1 MRIGAHVS
9 TSNSADLAIDRA
21 VEIGAEAVQVFVSPP
36 QSWGFKPLD
45 EKIATEFKAKARE
58 YNIGPTV
65 FHAIY
70 LVSLGSDD
78 DALINRGKSSLKKY
92 MNAASEL
99 DALGVIFHL
108 GSHKGKGFEAVKAKV
123 AAGIQEVLSESPDD
137 VLLLLENSAGMGNHI
152 GSKFSELGMMLREI
166 DDPRVQICLDTQHS
180 FAAGYDLRTPDA
192 VAATMAEFDKEI
204 GLQYLQAVH
213 CNDSKPPFAGG
224 VDRHENI
231 GEGTMGIGAFEAI
244 LADSTFQNIPFYLEV
259 PGFENKGPD
268 IQNVDLL
275 KDIRKRVAHST

>member
-36 QSWGFKPLD
+36 QTWNFKPVD
-45 EKIATEFKAKARE
+45 EKVAADFKAKARE

-78 DALINRGKSSLKKY
+78 EALINRGKSSLKKY
-92 MNAASEL
+92 MNAAADL

-108 GSHKGKGFEAVKAKV
+108 GSHKGKGFDAVKAQV
-123 AAGIQEVLSESPDD
+123 AAGIQDVLAESPEN
-137 VLLLLENSAGMGNHI
+137 VYLLLENSAGMGNHI
-152 GSKFSELGMMLREI
+152 GSKFSELGAMLREI

-180 FAAGYDLRTPDA
+180 FAAGYDLRTPEA
-192 VAATMAEFDKEI
+192 VAATMAEFDREI
-204 GLQYLQAVH
+204 GLEHLKAVH
-213 CNDSKPPFAGG
+213 CNDSKPEFAGA

-231 GEGTMGIGAFEAI
+231 GEGTMGIPAFEAI
-244 LADSTFQNIPFYLEV
+244 MASPAFQEVPFYLEV
-259 PGFENKGPD
+259 PGFESKGPD
-268 IQNVDLL
+268 IQNVDIL
-275 KDIRKRVAHST
+275 KDIRARVSASA

>member
-1 MRIGAHVS
+1 MQIGAHVS
-9 TSNSADLAIDRA
+9 TAKSADRAIDRA

-45 EKIATEFKAKARE
+45 EKIAADFKIKARE
-58 YNIGPTV
+58 YNMGPTV

-78 DALINRGKSSLKKY
+78 DALIDRGKSSLKKY
-92 MNAASEL
+92 MNAAADL

-108 GSHKGKGFEAVKAKV
+108 GSHKGKGFDAVKAKV
-123 AAGIQEVLSESPDD
+123 AEGIRDVLSESPDN

-152 GSKFSELGMMLREI
+152 GSKFSELGAMVREI
-166 DDPRVQICLDTQHS
+166 DDPRIQICLDTQHS
-180 FAAGYDLRTPDA
+180 FAAGYDLRTPES
-192 VAATMAEFDKEI
+192 VAATMAEFDREV
-204 GLQYLQAVH
+204 GLEHLRAVH
-213 CNDSKPPFAGG
+213 CNDSKIDFAGA

-231 GEGTMGIGAFEAI
+231 GEGTMGIGAFESIMANP
-244 LADSTFQNIPFYLEV
+244 AFQNLPLYLEV
-259 PGFENKGPD
+259 PGFESKGPD

-275 KDIRKRVAHST
+275 KDIRQRLANSF

>member
-1 MRIGAHVS
+1 M
-9 TSNSADLAIDRA
+9 AIDRA
-21 VEIGAEAVQVFVSPP
+21 VAIGAEAVQVLVSPP

-45 EKIATEFKAKARE
+45 EKIAADFKAKARE

-92 MNAASEL
+92 MNAAADL

-108 GSHKGKGFEAVKAKV
+108 GSHKGKGFDAVREKV
-123 AAGIQEVLSESPDD
+123 AAGIQDVLSESPDN
-137 VLLLLENSAGMGNHI
+137 VYLLLENSAGMGNHI
-152 GSKFSELGMMLREI
+152 GSKFSELGTMLREI

-192 VAATMAEFDKEI
+192 VAATMAEFDREI
-204 GLQYLQAVH
+204 GLKYLKAVH
-213 CNDSKPPFAGG
+213 CNDSKPEFAGA

-244 LADSTFQNIPFYLEV
+244 MANPAFQNVPFYLEV
-259 PGFENKGPD
+259 PGFEAKGPD

-275 KDIRKRVAHST
+275 KNIRSRVSQSA

>member
-9 TSNSADLAIDRA
+9 TSNRADLAIDRA

-45 EKIATEFKAKARE
+45 EKIAADFKTKARE

-70 LVSLGSDD
+70 LMSLGSDD

-99 DALGVIFHL
+99 GALGVICHL
-108 GSHKGKGFEAVKAKV
+108 GSHKGKGFDAVKAKV
-123 AAGIQEVLSESPDD
+123 AAGIQGILSESPDD

-152 GSKFSELGMMLREI
+152 GSKFSELGTMLREI

-180 FAAGYDLRTPDA
+180 FAAGYDLTTPEA
-192 VAATMAEFDKEI
+192 VAATMTEFDKEVGI
-204 GLQYLQAVH
+204 EHLRAVH
-213 CNDSKPPFAGG
+213 CNDSKPPFAGA

-244 LADSTFQNIPFYLEV
+244 MANAAFQDVPFYLEV

-268 IQNVDLL
+268 IQNVDLI
-275 KDIRKRVAHST
+275 KDIRKRVSQPA

>member
-9 TSNSADLAIDRA
+9 TSNRADLAIDRA

-45 EKIATEFKAKARE
+45 EKIAADFKTKARE

-70 LVSLGSDD
+70 LMSLGSDD

-99 DALGVIFHL
+99 GALGVICHL
-108 GSHKGKGFEAVKAKV
+108 GSHKGKGFDAVKAKV
-123 AAGIQEVLSESPDD
+123 AAGIQGILSESPDD

-152 GSKFSELGMMLREI
+152 GSKFSELGTMLREI

-180 FAAGYDLRTPDA
+180 FAAGYDLTTPEA
-192 VAATMAEFDKEI
+192 VAATMTEFDKEVGI
-204 GLQYLQAVH
+204 EHLRAVH
-213 CNDSKPPFAGG
+213 CNDSKPPFAGA

-231 GEGTMGIGAFEAI
+231 GEETMGIGAFEAI
-244 LADSTFQNIPFYLEV
+244 MANAAFQDVPFYLEV

-268 IQNVDLL
+268 IQNVDLI
-275 KDIRKRVAHST
+275 KDIRKRVSQPA

>member
-1 MRIGAHVS
+1 MQIGAHVS
-9 TSNSADLAIDRA
+9 TATSADRAIDRA
-21 VEIGAEAVQVFVSPP
+21 VEIGAEAVQVFVSAP

-45 EKIATEFKAKARE
+45 EKVATDFKIKARE
-58 YNIGPTV
+58 YNMGPTV

-78 DALINRGKSSLKKY
+78 DALIDRGKTSLKKY
-92 MNAASEL
+92 MNAAADL

-108 GSHKGKGFEAVKAKV
+108 GSHKGKGFDAVKSKV
-123 AAGIQEVLSESPDD
+123 AEGIRDVLSESPDN

-152 GSKFSELGMMLREI
+152 GSKFSELGTMLREI

-180 FAAGYDLRTPDA
+180 FAAGYVLRTPEA
-192 VAATMAEFDKEI
+192 VAATMAEFDQEI
-204 GLQYLQAVH
+204 GLEHLRAVH
-213 CNDSKPPFAGG
+213 CNDSKIEFAGA

-244 LADSTFQNIPFYLEV
+244 MANPAFQNLPFYLEV
-259 PGFENKGPD
+259 PGFESKGPD

-275 KDIRKRVAHST
+275 KDIRQRVATSS